1 MVYTLP
7 GVRLPTVP
15 SVYKLGGNG
24 ASSHGDVRNA
34 HLSFFLKN
42 KSHSRK
48 IFCGKTYE
56 SGSQSS
62 TATASEKILVPGTEN
77 DDSTSPTE
85 QFEAPEIVSD
95 NPEACQHEKE
105 YRVN

>member
-15 SVYKLGGNG
+15 SVYKLGSNG
-24 ASSHGDVRNA
+24 ASSHADIRNA

-48 IFCGKTYE
+48 IFCGRTYE

-62 TATASEKILVPGTEN
+62 TVTASEKVLVPGTDE
-77 DDSTSPTE
+77 STSPTE
-85 QFEAPEIVSD
+85 QLEAPRCV
-95 NPEACQHEKE
+95 
-105 YRVN
+105 R